1 MRRHGE
7 ATLSPALEEKRLK
20 MEAEAEATRSR
31 QLADR
36 LNAQLKSQQEENQ
49 KLVELRKA
57 QELANNELTDRLNI
71 LQEKHD
77 RAENQRKRLQ
87 EDMERFEEKYL
98 AEMRQ
103 KDEHERAN
111 KKLENQ
117 LKTLQQQL
125 TLLQQEK
132 HSADLDSKRKE
143 EDIGQLKTRAA
154 NDANLIA
161 KLKANIRRLIDR
173 IQELEEDLDTER
185 KSRCKADRQRM
196 EMQKDLEDIQYQ
208 MEEASVELE
217 PFTAPTIR
225 DEIKE
230 QICSRPPKSFLRLGR
245 LANLQREIE
254 LKSMNRQAYIADICS
269 MQYTTVNNLR
279 TLSKQAA
286 HLESEAG
293 RVLSARH
300 SILNLAGVPR
310 VYLDSAGSE
319 DEESSI

>member
-1 MRRHGE
+1 MLKGMKSNAE
-7 ATLSPALEEKRLK
+7 VEALERKVKELEESSKNEEIQRKRFEDELRMKTEQYEESRAALERERMLMEKRNQEIEELYKSLK
-20 MEAEAEATRSR
+20 AETDKAEEQA
-31 QLADR
+31 
-36 LNAQLKSQQEENQ
+36 
-49 KLVELRKA
+49 RKA
-57 QELANNELTDRLNI
+57 KELEKEKAKEAKEWAEKELANNELTDRLNI

-103 KDEHERAN
+103 KDDFERG
-111 KKLENQ
+111 KK
-117 LKTLQQQL
+117 
-125 TLLQQEK
+125 
-132 HSADLDSKRKE
+132 R
-143 EDIGQLKTRAA
+143 DIGQLKTRAA

-173 IQELEEDLDTER
+173 IQELEEDLDSER

-196 EMQKDLEDIQYQ
+196 EMQKDLEAIQCQ
-208 MEEASVELE
+208 MEEASGQL
-217 PFTAPTIR
+217 TAQVHINR
-225 DEIKE
+225 IHAEE
-230 QICSRPPKSFLRLGR
+230 

-269 MQYTTVNNLR
+269 MQYTT
-279 TLSKQAA
+279 AA

-300 SILNLAGVPR
+300 SILNLTGVPR